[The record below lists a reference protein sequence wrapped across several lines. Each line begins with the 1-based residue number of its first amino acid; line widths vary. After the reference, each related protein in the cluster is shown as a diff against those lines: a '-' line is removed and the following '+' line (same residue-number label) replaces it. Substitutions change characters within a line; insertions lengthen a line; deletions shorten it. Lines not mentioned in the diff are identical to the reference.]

1 LAFSKTSS
9 ARGSDIPTDQP
20 LSPHT
25 LAIRVYY
32 EDTDFSGFVY
42 HASYL
47 RFMERGRTELLRD
60 LGLLQRDLALSDP
73 AGATFFVVRAM
84 QIDFR
89 RPAHMDDLLSVE
101 TKLEAIGGAS
111 LTMAQEIRRDDAL
124 LLTARVTVALVSH
137 GKPQRLPTPMRE
149 AFGRL
154 LRG

>member
-1 LAFSKTSS
+1 METHK
-9 ARGSDIPTDQP
+9 
-20 LSPHT
+20 LS
-25 LAIRVYY
+25 IRVYY

-84 QIDFR
+84 QLDFR
-89 RPAHMDDLLSVE
+89 RSAHMDDLLSVE

-111 LTMAQEIRRDDAL
+111 LSMAQEIRRDDAL
-124 LLTARVTVALVSH
+124 LLTARVTVALVSQ
-137 GKPQRLPTPMRE
+137 GKPQRLPAPIRE
-149 AFGRL
+149 AFARL
-154 LRG
+154 LPN